1 MMASKGRIN
10 YKLEG
15 REEAPVLVLCNSL
28 GTTLDMWR
36 PQMPA
41 LLEHFR
47 VLRYDARG
55 HGQSWVT
62 PAPYSIAQLGGD
74 VLALLDQLEVRQ
86 AYFCGLS
93 MGGMI
98 GVWLGV
104 NHSER
109 FLKLAL
115 CNTGAKIGSPQ
126 TWNTRIDQ
134 VVREGMEAIAPA
146 VIDRWFTAAYQ
157 AKAPQNVETVRQML
171 LHTDRIGYTGSCAA
185 IRDMDLREAMANIQ
199 LPVLVMAG
207 THDQSTPPQ
216 DGKLIAERIA
226 GARYVEL
233 DAAHLSNWE
242 QTELF
247 NQHLLA
253 FLKG

>member
-1 MMASKGRIN
+1 MSTGRIN

-15 REEAPVLVLCNSL
+15 KDGAPVLVLSNSL
-28 GTTLDMWR
+28 GTTMEMWQ

-55 HGQSWVT
+55 HGLSWVT
-62 PAPYSIAQLGGD
+62 PAPYSIEQLGGD
-74 VLALLDQLEVRQ
+74 VIALLDQLDIRQ
-86 AYFCGLS
+86 AHFCGLS
-93 MGGMI
+93 MGGMV

-104 NHSER
+104 NHPER
-109 FLKLAL
+109 FFKLAL
-115 CNTGAKIGSPQ
+115 CNTGAKIGVAQ
-126 TWNTRIDQ
+126 TWNARIDQ
-134 VVREGMEAIAPA
+134 VIREGMESIAGT

-157 AKAPQNVETVRQML
+157 SREPANVETVKQML

-185 IRDMDLREAMANIQ
+185 IRDMDLREDLSGIK
-199 LPVLVMAG
+199 LPVLVIAG

-226 GARYVEL
+226 GAQYMEL

-247 NQHLLA
+247 NRHLLA